1 MGKDRK
7 TKKDKIDDDD
17 TMVQDMDSLTIT
29 DKGPKKKMD
38 AVGDGLNDDMPAR
51 KGKAKKGAN
60 RLDES
65 DDDEPAK
72 PAKGAA
78 SKKAKGKKGR
88 GDDESDGEGED
99 AKVAAVSKKGAKG
112 KRLDDSD
119 DDEEAAKPAPKAKK
133 GKKKQA
139 EESDDE
145 AEPVKPAP
153 KGKKAKGKKGADDS
167 DEDEEYAKPAKGK
180 KGKKK
185 GDDSDDDEEPVKLA
199 KGKKGKK
206 KGGDESDED
215 EDDAKPGKG
224 KKGRRK
230 GEESDEDEEPAKPAK
245 GKKGK
250 KKAGDE
256 SDDEEEVKPAKG
268 KKGKKAAAGDESDEE
283 WEAKLPAKAKK
294 GKKGAED
301 SDEEEEDRLLVSKRK
316 QKKGKGLPDDSGEDD
331 DEMPT
336 APAISKKKKNKKQKD
351 SDDEDVPRA
360 PKKKMGG
367 FALLDIGDDDDD
379 DAKDVDSAKEEAVE
393 EQEEK
398 VVKEEK
404 KEKKK
409 KEKKKKKNQDDDEL
423 EKMLEELT
431 LEIEG
436 KKPPPT
442 KESLAAAAAQAGE
455 EAEAKEA
462 AAGKKKKKK
471 EKQAAAAAAA
481 AAQEELAEA
490 VEGPKDDGTAPA
502 PPASAAAETKK
513 SKKKKKDAA
522 KKETEAAAA
531 VSSKET
537 TPAPADGEETA
548 APAEGAEG
556 ADEEGGEGKKKKKKK
571 DEDDKKKVKKPGSKQ
586 IAAIQEHLRKL
597 KEEEEKRKQE
607 EEERIKAEEEAE
619 RLREEKLKQEQERKE
634 RKKQKEKERRE
645 RAKAE
650 GRLLTKAQKTARARM
665 EATLKALKEQGIEVP
680 QIGEKKEKTT
690 RAMDRRRNQ
699 RKKPEE
705 EEKKADESVPQV
717 QLEILGPD
725 SKAATEPE
733 KETSPV
739 EAPVEEEED
748 DVKDAWDETSS
759 EEEDDEE
766 VLEAKVK
773 GDFKVQ
779 VKTEAHKKPQ
789 PAKKAQPAKKKQEE
803 SSSSESDDDES
814 DSDESSDDES
824 SDSEDDKSH
833 SKEKVIARLQK
844 QREEAEKKRSVDNLR
859 SPVICVLGHVD
870 TGKTKILDT
879 IRHTHVQDSEAGG
892 ITQQI
897 GATMVPL
904 DAIKEQ
910 CKMVKEFTN
919 KPLNIPGLLIIDT
932 PGHESFSNLRSR
944 GSSLCDMAI
953 LVVDLMHG
961 LEPQTIESLNMLRSR
976 KTPFV
981 VALNKVDRLYDWKGN
996 RNKDITDVLKAQS
1009 RNTRLE
1015 FEERTRE
1022 VILQFA
1028 EQGLNAALFHENKD
1042 QKTFVS
1048 LVPTSALSGDGMGN
1062 LISLIVDLTQTM
1074 MAKRIA
1080 FSEELQATV
1089 LEVKAIPG
1097 LGTTIDVILVNG
1109 TLREGDTMVL
1119 AGHEGPFTTPI
1130 RSLLMPQPLKELRV
1144 KNPYQEYKEV
1154 KGAQG
1159 VKIAAKDLDKA
1170 IAGLQVLVAHHPD
1183 EIEVLKEEVARA
1195 LKEVMSGFKLSERGV
1210 YVQASTLGS
1219 LEALLEFLRVSKISY
1234 SGIRIGPVVKK
1245 DVMKASIMLEHDA
1258 QYAVILAFDVKV
1270 ERDAQEL
1277 ADSLGVKIFQA
1288 DIIYHLFDKFTAYR
1302 EELRQKKREEF
1313 KSIAVFP
1320 CKLRI
1325 LPQFVFN
1332 SRDPI
1337 VVGVSVE
1344 AGIVKEGTPLCVPS
1358 KEFLDIGIVTT
1369 IEVNHKPIETA
1380 RKGQEVCI
1388 KIEPLGGEAPKMYGR
1403 HFDHTDFL
1411 VSKISRQSIDACKE
1425 HFRDDL
1431 IKTDWQLMVE
1441 LKKLFQIL

>member
-7 TKKDKIDDDD
+7 TKKDKLDEFTVIDGVHVD
-17 TMVQDMDSLTIT
+17 TS
-29 DKGPKKKMD
+29 
-38 AVGDGLNDDMPAR
+38 GDGLNDEAPAR
-51 KGKAKKGAN
+51 KGKAKKGTN
-60 RLDES
+60 KLDDS

-72 PAKGAA
+72 PAKGPAG
-78 SKKAKGKKGR
+78 KKAKGKKGR
-88 GDDESDGEGED
+88 GDNDSDWDDDD
-99 AKVAAVSKKGAKG
+99 AKPAATNKKGTKG
-112 KRLDDSD
+112 KRFDDSD
-119 DDEEAAKPAPKAKK
+119 EEEEVAKPAAKAKK
-133 GKKKQA
+133 GKKKAA
-139 EESDDE
+139 EDSDDE
-145 AEPVKPAP
+145 VEPIKPVQ
-153 KGKKAKGKKGADDS
+153 KGKKGKKKGGNESED
-167 DEDEEYAKPAKGK
+167 DEEIAKPAKGK
-180 KGKKK
+180 KGKKGDDSEDEDEPAK
-185 GDDSDDDEEPVKLA
+185 PAKGKKGRKKGGDDSDDENEEETRPA
-199 KGKKGKK
+199 KGKKGRKK
-206 KGGDESDED
+206 EDDSDED
-215 EDDAKPGKG
+215 EDTKP
-224 KKGRRK
+224 
-230 GEESDEDEEPAKPAK
+230 AAK

-256 SDDEEEVKPAKG
+256 SDDEDDVKPAKG
-268 KKGKKAAAGDESDEE
+268 KKGKKMAVGDESDDEE
-283 WEAKLPAKAKK
+283 EVKQPAKGKK
-294 GKKGAED
+294 GKKKGDE
-301 SDEEEEDRLLVSKRK
+301 SEDEEEDKVPLSKRK
-316 QKKGKGLPDDSGEDD
+316 QKKGKGLLDESGDED
-331 DEMPT
+331 DEMPS
-336 APAISKKKKNKKQKD
+336 APALSKKKKNKKQKD
-351 SDDEDVPRA
+351 SDDEDASKA

-367 FALLDIGDDDDD
+367 FALLDVGDDDDD
-379 DAKDVDSAKEEAVE
+379 DVKDVDSAKEDVE

-398 VVKEEK
+398 
-404 KEKKK
+404 
-409 KEKKKKKNQDDDEL
+409 
-423 EKMLEELT
+423 
-431 LEIEG
+431 G
-436 KKPPPT
+436 
-442 KESLAAAAAQAGE
+442 
-455 EAEAKEA
+455 EAKEA

-471 EKQAAAAAAA
+471 DKKA
-481 AAQEELAEA
+481 AAQEEPLEGVEEA
-490 VEGPKDDGTAPA
+490 KEVKD
-502 PPASAAAETKK
+502 E
-513 SKKKKKDAA
+513 
-522 KKETEAAAA
+522 
-531 VSSKET
+531 V
-537 TPAPADGEETA
+537 A
-548 APAEGAEG
+548 APAVESKKAKK
-556 ADEEGGEGKKKKKKK
+556 AHGGSEVYAACYALIK
-571 DEDDKKKVKKPGSKQ
+571 E

-597 KEEEEKRKQE
+597 KEEEERRKKE
-607 EEERIKAEEEAE
+607 EEEKIKAEEEAE

-650 GRLLTKAQKTARARM
+650 GRLLTKAQKMARARM
-665 EATLKALKEQGIEVP
+665 EATLKTLKEQGIEVP

-690 RAMDRRRNQ
+690 RTMDRRNRNQ
-699 RKKPEE
+699 RKKPDE
-705 EEKKADESVPQV
+705 EEKKVEESVPQV

-725 SKAATEPE
+725 TTAATEQNE
-733 KETSPV
+733 QQKEMSPT
-739 EAPVEEEED
+739 EPPAEEED
-748 DVKDAWDETSS
+748 DVKDAWDETS
-759 EEEDDEE
+759 EDEDDDEE
-766 VLEAKVK
+766 ETIEEKMK
-773 GDFKVQ
+773 MDIKVQ
-779 VKTEAHKKPQ
+779 VKTGAPKKTEPLKKAPQ
-789 PAKKAQPAKKKQEE
+789 PAKKRDE
-803 SSSSESDDDES
+803 SSSSESDE
-814 DSDESSDDES
+814 DESSSEES
-824 SDSEDDKSH
+824 SDEESSESEDDKSH
-833 SKEKVIARLQK
+833 TKEKVIARLQK

-910 CKMVKEFTN
+910 CKMVKEFSN
-919 KPLNIPGLLIIDT
+919 KALKIPGLLIIDT

-1022 VILQFA
+1022 VVLQFA

-1042 QKTFVS
+1042 LKSFVS

-1062 LISLIVDLTQTM
+1062 LISLIVDLTQNM
-1074 MAKRIA
+1074 MAKRIS

-1170 IAGLQVLVAHHPD
+1170 IAGLQVLIAKHPD
-1183 EIEVLKEEVARA
+1183 EVEVLKEEVARA
-1195 LKEVMSGFKLSERGV
+1195 LKEVMSGFKLAERGV

-1219 LEALLEFLRVSKISY
+1219 LEALLEFLRVSKI
-1234 SGIRIGPVVKK
+1234 P
-1245 DVMKASIMLEHDA
+1245 
-1258 QYAVILAFDVKV
+1258 
-1270 ERDAQEL
+1270 
-1277 ADSLGVKIFQA
+1277 
-1288 DIIYHLFDKFTAYR
+1288 
-1302 EELRQKKREEF
+1302 
-1313 KSIAVFP
+1313 
-1320 CKLRI
+1320 
-1325 LPQFVFN
+1325 FVFN

-1344 AGIVKEGTPLCVPS
+1344 AGVVKEGTPLCVPS

-1411 VSKISRQSIDACKE
+1411 VSKISRASIDACKE
-1425 HFRDDL
+1425 YFRDDL
-1431 IKTDWQLMVE
+1431 VKTDWQLMVE

>member
-1 MGKDRK
+1 RKSKAKKGARDVDSDEEDSRPVNKGKK
-7 TKKDKIDDDD
+7 GKKG
-17 TMVQDMDSLTIT
+17 
-29 DKGPKKKMD
+29 KG
-38 AVGDGLNDDMPAR
+38 GDESEEEDETVKPAR
-51 KGKAKKGAN
+51 KGKKGKKGA
-60 RLDES
+60 ES
-65 DDDEPAK
+65 DEEEEPAPR
-72 PAKGAA
+72 PAKGKKGKKKGVESDEEEEEAA
-78 SKKAKGKKGR
+78 TKPAKGKKGR
-88 GDDESDGEGED
+88 KGAESD
-99 AKVAAVSKKGAKG
+99 
-112 KRLDDSD
+112 
-119 DDEEAAKPAPKAKK
+119 EE
-133 GKKKQA
+133 
-139 EESDDE
+139 EEPS
-145 AEPVKPAP
+145 
-153 KGKKAKGKKGADDS
+153 S
-167 DEDEEYAKPAKGK
+167 KPAKGK

-185 GDDSDDDEEPVKLA
+185 GAESDDEEEEEPTSKLA

-206 KGGDESDED
+206 KGAESDE
-215 EDDAKPGKG
+215 EQEEVPKPAKG
-224 KKGRRK
+224 KKTRK
-230 GEESDEDEEPAKPAK
+230 KGAESDEEEVEVPKLTK

-250 KKAGDE
+250 KK
-256 SDDEEEVKPAKG
+256 
-268 KKGKKAAAGDESDEE
+268 
-283 WEAKLPAKAKK
+283 
-294 GKKGAED
+294 GAD
-301 SDEEEEDRLLVSKRK
+301 SDEE
-316 QKKGKGLPDDSGEDD
+316 GE
-331 DEMPT
+331 
-336 APAISKKKKNKKQKD
+336 AS
-351 SDDEDVPRA
+351 
-360 PKKKMGG
+360 PKKTAGG
-367 FALLDIGDDDDD
+367 FSLLDLGDEGDDVGDE
-379 DAKDVDSAKEEAVE
+379 SEKEEEVE
-393 EQEEK
+393 EEEEK

-409 KEKKKKKNQDDDEL
+409 KEKKKKKKQDEDEDEL
-423 EKMLEELT
+423 DKMLEELA

-436 KKPPPT
+436 KKPTPSKDAPT
-442 KESLAAAAAQAGE
+442 ATPAGE
-455 EAEAKEA
+455 EAAEVKETA
-462 AAGKKKKKK
+462 AAKKKKKRGK
-471 EKQAAAAAAA
+471 KAAAKEEGAEDGDEPKDEGTAAAPA
-481 AAQEELAEA
+481 A
-490 VEGPKDDGTAPA
+490 D
-502 PPASAAAETKK
+502 TKK

-522 KKETEAAAA
+522 KKEVEAPAPP
-531 VSSKET
+531 SKEP
-537 TPAPADGEETA
+537 TPAPADAEEPA
-548 APAEGAEG
+548 AADAAEGS
-556 ADEEGGEGKKKKKKK
+556 DEEGGDGKKKKKKK
-571 DEDDKKKVKKPGSKQ
+571 KDKEEEEKKKLKRPGSKQ
-586 IAAIQEHLRKL
+586 IAAIQEHLKKL

-680 QIGEKKEKTT
+680 QIGEKKEKPSRT
-690 RAMDRRRNQ
+690 MDRRRMQ
-699 RKKPEE
+699 KKKPEE
-705 EEKKADESVPQV
+705 GEKTGEDSTGVPQV
-717 QLEILGPD
+717 QVEIRGPD
-725 SKAATEPE
+725 GAPKTESEEPG
-733 KETSPV
+733 KESSPTEV
-739 EAPVEEEED
+739 VPDEEDD
-748 DVKDAWDETSS
+748 DVKDAWDATSS
-759 EEEDDEE
+759 EEEEDEVSESQTKAE
-766 VLEAKVK
+766 VKSEVKAAPAK
-773 GDFKVQ
+773 
-779 VKTEAHKKPQ
+779 KKE
-789 PAKKAQPAKKKQEE
+789 PAKKAPAKKQESSSD
-803 SSSSESDDDES
+803 SSSSEDSDSDDES
-814 DSDESSDDES
+814 SEES

-833 SKEKVIARLQK
+833 SKEKVMQRIQK
-844 QREEAEKKRSVDNLR
+844 QREEAEKKRSVDHLR

-910 CKMVKEFTN
+910 CKMVKEFTS

-996 RNKDITDVLKAQS
+996 RNKDIADVLKSQS
-1009 RNTRLE
+1009 RNTKLE

-1022 VILQFA
+1022 VVLQFA
-1028 EQGLNAALFHENKD
+1028 EQGLNAALFHENQD
-1042 QKTFVS
+1042 QRTFIS

-1062 LISLIVDLTQTM
+1062 LISLIVDLTQNM

-1109 TLREGDTMVL
+1109 YLREGDTMVL
-1119 AGHEGPFTTPI
+1119 AGHDGPFTTPI
-1130 RSLLMPQPLKELRV
+1130 RSLLMPQPMKELRV

-1159 VKIAAKDLDKA
+1159 VKIAARDLDKA
-1170 IAGLQVLVAHHPD
+1170 IAGLQVLIAHHPD
-1183 EIEVLKEEVARA
+1183 EVEVLKDEVSRS

-1219 LEALLEFLRVSKISY
+1219 LEALLEFLRVSKIPY

-1245 DVMKASIMLEHDA
+1245 DVMKASIMLEHDN

-1288 DIIYHLFDKFTAYR
+1288 DIIYHLFDKFTAHR
-1302 EELRQKKREEF
+1302 EELRQKKRDEF
-1313 KSIAVFP
+1313 KSVAVFP
-1320 CKLRI
+1320 CKVRI

-1337 VVGVSVE
+1337 VVGVSIE
-1344 AGIVKEGTPLCVPS
+1344 AGVVKEGTPLCVPS
-1358 KEFLDIGIVTT
+1358 KDFLEIGTVTT
-1369 IEVNHKPIETA
+1369 IEVNHKQIESA
-1380 RKGQEVCI
+1380 RKGQEVCL
-1388 KIEPLGGEAPKMYGR
+1388 KIEALGGDAPKMYGR

-1411 VSKISRQSIDACKE
+1411 VSKITRQSIDACKE
-1425 HFRDDL
+1425 YFRDDL